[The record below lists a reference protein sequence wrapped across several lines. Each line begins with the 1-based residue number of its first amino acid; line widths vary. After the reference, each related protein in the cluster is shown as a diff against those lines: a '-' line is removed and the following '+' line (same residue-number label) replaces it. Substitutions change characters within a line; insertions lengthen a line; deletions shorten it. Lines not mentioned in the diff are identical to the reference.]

1 MSTTADQSIADR
13 VAAVIDET
21 RSIRHDLHANPEI
34 RFREERTA
42 SVIRRQLEHL
52 KIEHVS
58 NLGGKEPG
66 TGTGV
71 VAHLPA
77 TTGTPG
83 PCIALRA
90 DIDALPIQE
99 NSDLPY
105 KSTRDGVMHACG
117 HDGHTAILLGAAH
130 VLSKV
135 EHRPNPITFIFQPAE
150 EGGAGAA
157 KLIRDGAL
165 DGLIGPK
172 AERIYGLHGW
182 PTDTLGTISTKPGA
196 LLAST
201 DLVSVTIH
209 GTQAH
214 AAYPHLS
221 ADPVLAGCAIIQ
233 SAQQVVSRNTD
244 PNESVVVSFTTFHA
258 GSAINVIPHAATI
271 AATVR
276 TLSDASRAKT
286 KARLLELI
294 EHTAKA
300 HGCEAK
306 IDWDPGYPV
315 TRNDPDE
322 AARVLEIARSAEHCA
337 RTKVVEHATLGGE
350 DFAFY
355 LQKVPGCFFFMGLAE
370 DDQTPYP
377 GLHTPSFNF
386 NDQSLPLGVEMMC
399 RLALTD
405 QG

>member
-1 MSTTADQSIADR
+1 MSTTTDQSLSDRIA
-13 VAAVIDET
+13 AIIDET

-52 KIEHVS
+52 GIEHVS
-58 NLGGKEPG
+58 NVGGKEPG

-77 TTGTPG
+77 TTENPG

-99 NSDLPY
+99 NSDLDY

-117 HDGHTAILLGAAH
+117 HDGHTAVLLGTAH
-130 VLSKV
+130 VLSKL
-135 EHRPNPITFIFQPAE
+135 EHRPNPVTLIFQPAE

-157 KLIRDGAL
+157 KLIRDGVL

-172 AERIYGLHGW
+172 VERIYGLHGW
-182 PTDTLGTISTKPGA
+182 PSDTLGTISTKPGP

-201 DLVSVTIH
+201 DLVNVTIT

-221 ADPVLAGCAIIQ
+221 ADPVLAGSAIIQ
-233 SAQQVVSRNTD
+233 GAQHIVSRNTD
-244 PNESVVVSFTTFHA
+244 PNEAVVVSFTTFHA
-258 GSAINVIPHAATI
+258 GSAINVIPGAAVLG
-271 AATVR
+271 ATVR
-276 TLSDASRAKT
+276 TLSDESRAKT

-300 HGCEAK
+300 HGCSAQ

-315 TRNDPDE
+315 TRNDPTE
-322 AARVLEIARSAEHCA
+322 ASRVLEIARSAEHCA
-337 RTKVVEHATLGGE
+337 QTKIVEHATLGGE
-350 DFAFY
+350 DFSFY
-355 LQKVPGCFFFMGLAE
+355 LQKVPGCFYFMGLAK

-399 RLALTD
+399 RLALTEE
-405 QG
+405 G

>member
-1 MSTTADQSIADR
+1 MSTTTDQSLSDRIA
-13 VAAVIDET
+13 AIIDET

-52 KIEHVS
+52 GIEHVS
-58 NLGGKEPG
+58 NVGGKEPG

-71 VAHLPA
+71 VAHLPP
-77 TTGTPG
+77 TTENPG

-99 NSDLPY
+99 SSDLDY

-117 HDGHTAILLGAAH
+117 HDGHTAVLLGTAH
-130 VLSKV
+130 VLSKL
-135 EHRPNPITFIFQPAE
+135 EHRPNPVTLIFQPAE

-157 KLIRDGAL
+157 KLIRDGVL

-172 AERIYGLHGW
+172 VERIYGLHGW
-182 PTDTLGTISTKPGA
+182 PSDTLGTISTKPGP

-201 DLVSVTIH
+201 DLINVTIT

-221 ADPVLAGCAIIQ
+221 ADPVLAGSAIIQ
-233 SAQQVVSRNTD
+233 SAQHIVSRNTD
-244 PNESVVVSFTTFHA
+244 PNEAVVVSFTTFHA
-258 GSAINVIPHAATI
+258 GSAINVIPGAAVLG
-271 AATVR
+271 ATVR
-276 TLSDASRAKT
+276 TLSDESRAKT

-300 HGCEAK
+300 HGCSAQ

-315 TRNDPDE
+315 TRNDPNE
-322 AARVLEIARSAEHCA
+322 ASRVLEIARSAEHCA
-337 RTKVVEHATLGGE
+337 QTKVVEHATLGGE
-350 DFAFY
+350 DFSFY
-355 LQKVPGCFFFMGLAE
+355 LQKVPGCFYFMGLAK

-399 RLALTD
+399 RLALTEE
-405 QG
+405 G